1 MMARYLFQRSLWH
14 PEGLSPGGR
23 RWGPKEA
30 VIGLGLAILLAGVLG
45 LALSPVSL
53 AFDSDDPV
61 SLAISAIAT
70 LAFELGLLLVVY
82 RMTLARGSDASEL
95 GLTRAGWKLSASFL
109 SLLACYAAL
118 YAYVGAVRAFDLPDL
133 EPAAQLPTALFNY
146 PAIVAIMGV
155 SVVLAAPFTEEL
167 FFRGFFF
174 RGLSNGFGVW
184 PAALASGFIF
194 SLAHLNL
201 GAIIPFTLIGAI
213 FAISYQ
219 RTGSLLT
226 PIATHFAFNLISFSI
241 LVLVPEARA

>member
-1 MMARYLFQRSLWH
+1 MARYLFQRSLWH
-14 PEGLSPGGR
+14 PDGVSPGTR

-30 VIGLGLAILLAGVLG
+30 LIGLGLAILLAGVLG
-45 LALSPVSL
+45 LALSPVSV

-61 SLAISAIAT
+61 SLTVSALAT
-70 LAFELGLLLVVY
+70 LVFELGLLLIVY
-82 RMTLARGSDASEL
+82 RMTVASGSDASDL
-95 GLTRAGWKLSASFL
+95 GLTRTGWKPAVSFL
-109 SLLACYAAL
+109 SLLACYGAL
-118 YAYVGAVRAFDLPDL
+118 YVYVGAIKALDLPDL
-133 EPAAQLPTALFNY
+133 EPAAQLPTALFDY
-146 PAIVAIMGV
+146 PAVVAIMGL
-155 SVVLAAPFTEEL
+155 SVVLTAPVMEEI

>member
-1 MMARYLFQRSLWH
+1 MARYLFESRLWH
-14 PEGLSPGGR
+14 PDGASPGTG

-30 VIGLGLAILLAGVLG
+30 LIGLGLAILLAGILG

-61 SLAISAIAT
+61 SLAVSALTT
-70 LAFELGLLLVVY
+70 LVFELGLVLVVY
-82 RMTLARGSDASEL
+82 RMTVARGSGASDL
-95 GLTRAGWKLSASFL
+95 GLTRTGWKPSASFL
-109 SLLACYAAL
+109 SLLACYGAL
-118 YAYVGAVRAFDLPDL
+118 YVYIGAVRVLGLPDL
-133 EPAAQLPTALFNY
+133 EPAAQLPTALFDY
-146 PAIVAIMGV
+146 PAVVAIMGL
-155 SVVLAAPFTEEL
+155 SVVLTAPVTEEL

-241 LVLVPEARA
+241 LVLVPAARS